1 MANDTPISITLY
13 ELFAR
18 KKEFV
23 GKKVLITAFF
33 VVSKYVEESSA
44 IYPTHIDYKYG
55 LDTKVNFMLDRSL
68 RIDDKFVREKNKKYC
83 YIEGIVSLYKAD
95 WGLFDFTLDKVTRVD
110 VKSSLR
116 REDRV

>member
-23 GKKVLITAFF
+23 GKKVRIKAFF
-33 VVSKYVEESSA
+33 VVSKYVDEISA
-44 IYPTHIDYKYG
+44 IYPTHIDYKYD
-55 LDTKVNFMLDRSL
+55 LNNMVNFMLDRSL
-68 RIDDKFVREKNKKYC
+68 KLDDKFVREKNKKYC
-83 YIEGIVSLYKAD
+83 TIEGIVSLYKAD

-110 VKSSLR
+110 VNSSLR
-116 REDRV
+116 REDRF